1 MVDFDHRT
9 KRSDFQLFL
18 SNVYEIKDDLTKDI
32 QNFLKYLHTKIVI
45 RFITFSF
52 VLYYYKSTHI
62 YICLSVYIY

>member
-1 MVDFDHRT
+1 M
-9 KRSDFQLFL
+9 
-18 SNVYEIKDDLTKDI
+18 KDDFTKDI

-52 VLYYYKSTHI
+52 VLYYYKSIHI